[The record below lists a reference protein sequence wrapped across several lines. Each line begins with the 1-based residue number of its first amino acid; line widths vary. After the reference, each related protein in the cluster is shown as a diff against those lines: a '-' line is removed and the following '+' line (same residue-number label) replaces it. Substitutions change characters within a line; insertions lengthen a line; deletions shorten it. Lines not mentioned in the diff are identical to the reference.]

1 MVRGVNRKL
10 ILLFTVGLLLLASA
24 VSGEV
29 LASAGDRTV
38 TGKVVKGGFGSF
50 VLRTG
55 AGKTETFNTGRI
67 TKYEPADFR
76 AREGDKVRV
85 TYHNK
90 DLRGKTIQ
98 AVSHLKLIQA
108 NPNFKEPP
116 NPAVGTIKE
125 AGRRAFSIYIPEIKK
140 ALKFEVAR
148 GWKLIPRSWTPAA
161 DDKVKVSYKKVPS
174 RFTGGIVYQIKT
186 LEKM

>member
-1 MVRGVNRKL
+1 MVKGFNRKL
-10 ILLFTVGLLLLASA
+10 ILLFAAVLLVLISGGL
-24 VSGEV
+24 GEV
-29 LASAGDRTV
+29 FAAAGDQTV
-38 TGKVVKGGFGSF
+38 TGKVVKGGFGRF
-50 VLRTG
+50 VLSTG
-55 AGKTETFNTGRI
+55 AGENKTFNTGRG

-85 TYHNK
+85 TYYDK
-90 DLRGKTIQ
+90 DSRGKTIQ
-98 AVSHLKLIQA
+98 AVSHLKLIKA

-125 AGRRAFSIYIPEIKK
+125 AGRRAFSIYIPETKK

-148 GWKLIPRSWTPAA
+148 GWKSIPKGWRPAA
-161 DDKVKVSYKKVPS
+161 DDKVKVTYKKVPS